1 VVLLFSLVPS
11 GPIKLRKIYCRQKI
25 GGGAQPESGRGV
37 MIIRAAFAAT
47 LALGLLGTLLAA
59 DAQQAGKVYRIG
71 YLSVSQVDF
80 DESWVSTF
88 RDGLRKLGYVE
99 GQNLVIEQRHAA
111 GHSERL
117 PELAAELLGLK
128 VDVLVV
134 YGAWL
139 QPKKLP
145 SMIPIVFTVAPDPVR
160 EGLVASLARPGG
172 NITGLSDLHADLI
185 PKRLEL
191 LKEVVPSASLVA
203 VLFDPGSSE
212 ALLQLEAVQATARS
226 LGLTVLPVEV
236 KGPEPSDIERA
247 FAVIVK
253 QRRTGAL
260 LVIAEPAIASHRKRI
275 TEFAIKHRLPA
286 IGTVR
291 RWAEDGFL
299 MSYGTDFHDLWRRTA
314 TYVDKILKGAKPA
327 DLPVEQPT
335 KFEFVIN
342 LKTAKAVGLTIPRS
356 VLLRADQV
364 IE

>member
-1 VVLLFSLVPS
+1 M
-11 GPIKLRKIYCRQKI
+11 R
-25 GGGAQPESGRGV
+25 
-37 MIIRAAFAAT
+37 IIRAAFAAT
-47 LALGLLGTLLAA
+47 VALGLLGAPLAA

-71 YLSVSQVDF
+71 YLSVSQVEF
-80 DESWVSTF
+80 DRSWVGAF
-88 RDGLRKLGYVE
+88 RDGLRTLGYVE
-99 GQNLVIEQRHAA
+99 GQNLAIEQRHAA

-117 PELAAELLGLK
+117 PELAAELLRLK
-128 VDVLVV
+128 IDILVV

-145 SMIPIVFTVAPDPVR
+145 SVIPIVFTVAPDPVR

-172 NITGLSDLHADLI
+172 NITGLSDVHADLV

-203 VLFDPGSSE
+203 VFLDPGSSE
-212 ALLQLEAVQATARS
+212 AMLQLAAVQATARS
-226 LGLTVLPVEV
+226 LGLMVLPVEV

-247 FAVIVK
+247 FATILK
-253 QRRTGAL
+253 ERRTGAL

-275 TEFAIKHRLPA
+275 AEFAIKNRLPV

-299 MSYGTDFHDLWRRTA
+299 MSYGTDFHDLWRRAA

-342 LKTAKAVGLTIPRS
+342 LKTAKMLGLTIPPS
-356 VLLRADQV
+356 VLLQADQV

>member
-1 VVLLFSLVPS
+1 M
-11 GPIKLRKIYCRQKI
+11 KL
-25 GGGAQPESGRGV
+25 
-37 MIIRAAFAAT
+37 IRAAFAAT
-47 LALGLLGTLLAA
+47 VALGLLGAPLTA
-59 DAQQAGKVYRIG
+59 DAQPTRKVYRIG
-71 YLSVSQVDF
+71 YLSVSQVEF
-80 DESWVSTF
+80 DKSWVGAF

-99 GQNLVIEQRHAA
+99 GQNLVIAQRHAA

-117 PELAAELLGLK
+117 PELAAELLRLK
-128 VDVLVV
+128 IDVLVV

-145 SMIPIVFTVAPDPVR
+145 TMIPIVFTVAPDPVR
-160 EGLVASLARPGG
+160 EGLVASLARPDR
-172 NITGLSDLHADLI
+172 NITGLSDVHADLV

-191 LKEVVPSASLVA
+191 LKEVVPSAFLVA
-203 VLFDPGSSE
+203 VFFDPGSSE
-212 ALLQLEAVQATARS
+212 ALLQLAAVQAAARS

-247 FAVIVK
+247 FTTIVK
-253 QRRTGAL
+253 ERRTGAL
-260 LVIAEPAIASHRKRI
+260 LVIAEPAISSHRKRI
-275 TEFAIKHRLPA
+275 AEFAIKNRLPV

-299 MSYGTDFHDLWRRTA
+299 MSYGTDFHDLWRRAA

-327 DLPVEQPT
+327 ELPVEQPT

-342 LKTAKAVGLTIPRS
+342 LKTAKMLGLTIPPS
-356 VLLRADQV
+356 VLLQADQV